1 MSYQQDSGNFVWIEI
16 KMHFRVPVLEI
27 CPNNTAVPFSS
38 DVRKTLL
45 YICTCLSMQID
56 MFMCT
61 QTSTDTSSLFS
72 YLQSWECPA
81 LGRSTSFRLYGN
93 HPQTEHCYL
102 SISVVTVSIMCK
114 RSMY

>member
-45 YICTCLSMQID
+45 YICTCLSMQIE

-61 QTSTDTSSLFS
+61 HPLTPLLYSATFNPGSAQHWDVPPVSDFMETTHRLSTV
-72 YLQSWECPA
+72 
-81 LGRSTSFRLYGN
+81 
-93 HPQTEHCYL
+93 
-102 SISVVTVSIMCK
+102 I
-114 RSMY
+114 